1 MKARKVKGLDPDGAF
16 EQNARRIVEVRL
28 DELASLGSKA
38 LEADAVEE
46 LHDTRIAAKRL
57 RYVLE
62 LTGAAFSGRAAGD
75 GARVARGLQDLLGE
89 IHDCDVMLP
98 RIREHAD
105 GLRAEDVAAVR
116 LYAERPAADLEPEAA
131 LHARHLAR
139 YRGLE
144 TLATYLTARRELLF
158 ERFVREWKALE
169 RRGFQTKLLD
179 DLSRAAPA
187 PADPEDAG
195 AP

>member
-1 MKARKVKGLDPDGAF
+1 MKARKVKGLDPDGPF
-16 EQNARRIVEVRL
+16 LENARRIVEVRVG
-28 DELASLGSKA
+28 ELTELGSQT
-38 LEADAVEE
+38 LEPEAVKE

-62 LTGAAFSGRAAGD
+62 LATPAFGRSAAN

-98 RIREHAD
+98 RIREHAEA
-105 GLRAEDVAAVR
+105 LRADDVEAVR
-116 LYAERPAADLEPEAA
+116 LYGDRPAADLEPEAA
-131 LHARHLAR
+131 LHARNLDR

-144 TLATYLTARRELLF
+144 ALATYLTARRGILF
-158 ERFVREWKALE
+158 DRFVREWQALE
-169 RRGFQTKLLD
+169 RRNFAGKLLG
-179 DLSRAAPA
+179 DLSVRQPA
-187 PADPEDAG
+187 PEAREDGG

>member
-1 MKARKVKGLDPDGAF
+1 MKARKVKGLDPDGPFA
-16 EQNARRIVEVRL
+16 ENLRRIVKVRVE
-28 DELASLGSKA
+28 ELASLGSQA
-38 LEADAVEE
+38 LKPDAVEE

-62 LTGAAFSGRAAGD
+62 LAAPAFGRPATN

-105 GLRAEDVAAVR
+105 GVRAEDVEALRFHAGPR
-116 LYAERPAADLEPEAA
+116 ARDLEPEVGA
-131 LHARHLAR
+131 HAPNLDR

-144 TLATYLTARRELLF
+144 AFGGYVAARRGLLF

-169 RRGFQTKLLD
+169 RRDFAGGLLD
-179 DLSRAAPA
+179 SLSPPPPASEARA
-187 PADPEDAG
+187 DGG

>member
-1 MKARKVKGLDPDGAF
+1 MKARKVKGLDPDGPF
-16 EQNARRIVEVRL
+16 LENARRIVTVRL
-28 DELASLGSKA
+28 EELAALGSKA
-38 LEADAVEE
+38 LEPEAVQE

-62 LTGAAFSGRAAGD
+62 LAEPTLGEPAAS

-105 GLRAEDVAAVR
+105 LLRAEDVEAVR
-116 LYAERPAADLEPEAA
+116 LHADRPAGDLEPEAA
-131 LHARHLAR
+131 IHARHLDR
-139 YRGLE
+139 YHGLE
-144 TLATYLTARRELLF
+144 ALATYLAARRSILF
-158 ERFVREWKALE
+158 DHFLTEWRALE
-169 RRGFQTKLLD
+169 AREFAAKLLG
-179 DLSRAAPA
+179 DLSPRRPA
-187 PADPEDAG
+187 SEAREDGG

>member
-1 MKARKVKGLDPDGAF
+1 MKARKVKGLDPDGPF

-28 DELASLGSKA
+28 KELTSLASQA
-38 LEADAVEE
+38 LEPEAKEE
-46 LHDTRIAAKRL
+46 LHDARIAAKRL

-62 LTGAAFSGRAAGD
+62 LAGPAFGRPAAN

-98 RIREHAD
+98 RVREHAER
-105 GLRAEDVAAVR
+105 LRSEDAETVR

-131 LHARHLAR
+131 LEARHLDR

-144 TLATYLTARRELLF
+144 ALATYLRARRQLLF
-158 ERFVREWKALE
+158 ERFVREWEALE
-169 RRGFQTKLLD
+169 QRDFAEKLLAG
-179 DLSRAAPA
+179 LSPA
-187 PADPEDAG
+187 PPAPEARAGEG